1 MRFGVLTSGALH
13 AGLIL
18 YLVVGLP
25 SAFNQGDIPSV
36 LPVELLTIDEFTNI
50 QSRQESE
57 PESEPEEEPIVEQQ
71 EERKFAAIEPPTTT
85 PAPESEA
92 EEVEYVPGEE
102 PEPEPQP
109 KPKVIEAK
117 PPPLPNVRPRAKPK
131 PPDKKF
137 SLSEIAALL
146 DKSQEAPQERRQP
159 QEIPGAPP
167 PLLEQAP
174 TTGAGLQT
182 GLTMSEIDAFKVQM
196 RRCWNVPLGAANAD
210 ELIVTMQVFLKPDG
224 YLIQRPELVPD
235 GRFGG
240 DRNAAYIAAAES
252 ASRAIIQCQPFQMP
266 PDKYSS
272 WGELLLTF
280 DPSQMMGR

>member
-1 MRFGVLTSGALH
+1 MRLGVPTSGALH

-25 SAFNQGDIPSV
+25 SAFDQSDLPSM

-50 QSRQESE
+50 QSRQDSE
-57 PESEPEEEPIVEQQ
+57 PEEQPEEEPIVEEQ
-71 EERKFAAIEPPTTT
+71 EERKFAAIEPPTPT
-85 PAPESEA
+85 PAPESEP
-92 EEVEYVPGEE
+92 EEVENVPGEE
-102 PEPEPQP
+102 PEPEPQL
-109 KPKVIEAK
+109 KPKVTEAK

-137 SLSEIAALL
+137 SLTDITALL
-146 DKSQEAPQERRQP
+146 DKSQEAPQEFRQP
-159 QEIPGAPP
+159 QEIPGTPP
-167 PLLEQAP
+167 PLEQAP
-174 TTGAGLQT
+174 TTGVGLQT

-196 RRCWNVPLGAANAD
+196 RRCWNVPLGAANAE

-224 YLIQRPELVPD
+224 YLMRKPELVPN

-240 DRNAAYIAAAES
+240 GRNTAYIAAAES

-272 WGELLLTF
+272 WRELLLNF
-280 DPSQMMGR
+280 DPSQMVGR